1 VITLASWYRSLD
13 GGALGDWG
21 VGAEVGVAH
30 LHQPPVDSPGLHDGV
45 PRRATAVLG
54 GIFRL
59 SRFDG
64 GVPPPL
70 PPPKCVGA
78 VGGEIIVGSFWRQK
92 TV

>member
-1 VITLASWYRSLD
+1 MITLASWYRSLD

-30 LHQPPVDSPGLHDGV
+30 LHQAPVDSPGLHDGV
-45 PRRATAVLG
+45 PRRAPAVLG

-59 SRFDG
+59 SRFDCR
-64 GVPPPL
+64 VPPP
-70 PPPKCVGA
+70 PPPKC